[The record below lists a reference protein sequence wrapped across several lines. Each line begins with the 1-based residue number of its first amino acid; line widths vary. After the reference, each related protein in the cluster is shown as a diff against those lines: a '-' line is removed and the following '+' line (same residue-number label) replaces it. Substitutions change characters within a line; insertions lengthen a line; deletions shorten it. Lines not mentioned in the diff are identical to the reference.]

1 MTNPG
6 RNPLLLVL
14 LIGLS
19 STGTLSLRAAADDS
33 MEWQFSETNDPSN
46 QGRMTARLIY
56 GVPETDN
63 IQVLGVCDA
72 SQSTPAASVTF
83 GADIGNLDTGKDT
96 DLRFSGGG
104 FDYALKGQISHPAS
118 EEGLTGVHAEIAQ
131 DDPLWNAFAEK
142 DSLDYLVPGYK
153 ASTIDLTR
161 GKDKIA
167 SFLQACKSYA
177 AAATGSQAGSSAS
190 ASNSDKEDFESAKEL
205 GTAEAWQAFLAA
217 HQSGFYSD
225 LARAYLAKLSAG
237 GTPQAAAS
245 SSAASSSANILDPSC
260 YDVKNLRTTSSTVP
274 TKLTVVNKSASDSIL
289 RWVDERGRIEDYGTI
304 KAGQQTTVDTFLD
317 NPWLITDDTGRI
329 CFQVFMPHP
338 GSRVVEFTGGNA
350 VALWEA
356 PAGKPAAK
364 KVTTKKTSGCGTG
377 RIMVDGR
384 CIKKH
389 DAASFCGPGY
399 RLKGNTCV
407 SRYSAPSTSSNHGCK
422 AGLVWSQAEGCHE
435 DD

>member
-1 MTNPG
+1 MQRSARRRAASFIVLPLAA
-6 RNPLLLVL
+6 LLLYA
-14 LIGLS
+14 GAS
-19 STGTLSLRAAADDS
+19 S
-33 MEWQFSETNDPSN
+33 
-46 QGRMTARLIY
+46 
-56 GVPETDN
+56 
-63 IQVLGVCDA
+63 
-72 SQSTPAASVTF
+72 
-83 GADIGNLDTGKDT
+83 GAQE
-96 DLRFSGGG
+96 
-104 FDYALKGQISHPAS
+104 A
-118 EEGLTGVHAEIAQ
+118 
-131 DDPLWNAFAEK
+131 
-142 DSLDYLVPGYK
+142 
-153 ASTIDLTR
+153 
-161 GKDKIA
+161 
-167 SFLQACKSYA
+167 
-177 AAATGSQAGSSAS
+177 SSAS
-190 ASNSDKEDFESAKEL
+190 GNSDKRDFESAKEL

-217 HQSGFYSD
+217 HPSGFYSD

-237 GTPQAAAS
+237 GSPQSAVP

-274 TKLTVVNKSASDSIL
+274 TKLTVVNKSATDSIL
-289 RWVDERGRIEDYGTI
+289 RWIDERGRIEDYGTI
-304 KAGQQTTVDTFLD
+304 KAGQQVTVDTFLD

-356 PAGKPAAK
+356 PAEKPATK
-364 KVTTKKTSGCGTG
+364 KATTKKTSGCGNG

-384 CIKKH
+384 CIKKQ

-422 AGLVWSQAEGCHE
+422 PGQVWSPQELCHE